1 MSGEASDGPSQA
13 DLRKA
18 TSTGYYALFHCLARN
33 AADLFVGSQP
43 ADRHEEAWRLVY
55 RALDHGPAHNACRD
69 KAIMGQFSTEISVLA
84 EQFVLMQAKRN
95 KADYDPFAYFEE
107 SQVIQDLDDA
117 ATAIANFESAPEP
130 DKRAFAAHVL
140 FRRRGAR

>member
-1 MSGEASDGPSQA
+1 LP
-13 DLRKA
+13 
-18 TSTGYYALFHCLARN
+18 
-33 AADLFVGSQP
+33 
-43 ADRHEEAWRLVY
+43 
-55 RALDHGPAHNACRD
+55 RD

-117 ATAIANFESAPEP
+117 ATAIANFESAPET
-130 DKRAFAAHVL
+130 DKRAFSAHVL